1 MLSHNVFAPRYLLLL
16 ALLSLCALLSHG
28 ADTGERKPVVV
39 ATIKPLALIARE
51 VLGPAAEVRQLLPD
65 NVSPHGYALR
75 ISERRL
81 LAQADLILWVGPGLE
96 SFLVD
101 ALHSAAPGHQVMAA
115 GLPDM
120 HWPDGAADRGHGHS
134 EAHDQHLWLDPR
146 NSAVMARALVASL
159 VDAGQVDAGMSAA
172 ADAFA
177 ARLRV
182 LEADL
187 DAALEPVRDRPFA
200 GDHDAFGHFV
210 ARFHLTPAG
219 YLRDVAGHAAGARSR
234 AALLGRDDVRCLVAE
249 PDSRLTHM
257 RHLADQWQARL
268 VVIDVLGADMGD
280 GGSYQ
285 SLLRSIAESFGA
297 CLGGGP
303 PGNGNR

>member
-1 MLSHNVFAPRYLLLL
+1 MLSPNIFAPHYLLLL
-16 ALLSLCALLSHG
+16 ALLSLCALPSHG
-28 ADTGERKPVVV
+28 ADTGERKPVIV
-39 ATIKPLALIARE
+39 ASIKPLALIARD

-65 NVSPHGYALR
+65 NASPHGYALR

-81 LAQADLILWVGPGLE
+81 LARADLVFWTGPGLE

-101 ALHSAAPGHQVMAA
+101 ALHSAAPAHQIMAA

-120 HWPDGAADRGHGHS
+120 HWPDAAADRKHGRP

-146 NSAVMARALVASL
+146 NAAVMARALVASL

-182 LEADL
+182 LEAGL
-187 DAALEPVRDRPFA
+187 DDALQLVRDRPFV

-210 ARFHLTPAG
+210 ARFRLTPVG
-219 YLRDVAGHAAGARSR
+219 YLRDAAGHAAGARSV
-234 AALLGRDDVRCLVAE
+234 AALMARDDVRCLVAE

-268 VVIDVLGADMGD
+268 VVIDVLGADMGA
-280 GGSYQ
+280 GGSYE
-285 SLLRSIAESFGA
+285 SLLRSIAESFGE
-297 CLGGGP
+297 CLAGRP
-303 PGNGNR
+303 PR

>member
-1 MLSHNVFAPRYLLLL
+1 
-16 ALLSLCALLSHG
+16 
-28 ADTGERKPVVV
+28 VVV
-39 ATIKPLALIARE
+39 ATIKPLALIARD

-65 NVSPHGYALR
+65 NASPHGYALR

-81 LAQADLILWVGPGLE
+81 LTQADLVLWVGPGLE

-101 ALHSAAPGHQVMAA
+101 ALRSVAPGRQIMAA
-115 GLPDM
+115 ELPGM
-120 HWPDGAADRGHGHS
+120 HWPAAAADLGHGHGHGDGHP

-146 NSAVMARALVASL
+146 NAAAMARALVTSL
-159 VDAGQVDAGMSAA
+159 VDAGRVDAGMIAA

-182 LEADL
+182 LEAEL

-257 RHLADQWQARL
+257 RHLAGQWQARL
-268 VVIDVLGADMGD
+268 VVIDVLGTDMGN
-280 GGSYQ
+280 GGSYEL
-285 SLLRSIAESFGA
+285 LLRSIAESFGA

>member
-1 MLSHNVFAPRYLLLL
+1 MLSHSVFAQRCLFLL
-16 ALLSLCALLSHG
+16 AVLSLCVPLSRG
-28 ADTGERKPVVV
+28 AEAGERKPVVV
-39 ATIKPLALIARE
+39 ATIKPLALIARD

-65 NVSPHGYALR
+65 NASPHGYALR

-81 LAQADLILWVGPGLE
+81 LAQADLVFWVGPGLE

-101 ALHSAAPGHQVMAA
+101 ALGSVAPGRRVMAA
-115 GLPDM
+115 GLPGI
-120 HWPDGAADRGHGHS
+120 HWPDAAVVREHGHP

-146 NSAVMARALVASL
+146 NAAVMARALAASL

-172 ADAFA
+172 AEAFA
-177 ARLRV
+177 ARLGD

-187 DAALEPVRDRPFA
+187 DAALQPLRERPFA

-210 ARFHLTPAG
+210 ARFRLTPAG
-219 YLRDVAGHAAGARSR
+219 YLRDFAGHAAGARSL
-234 AALLGRDDVRCLVAE
+234 AALLARDDVRCLVAE

-268 VVIDVLGADMGD
+268 VVIDVLGADIGG
-280 GGSYQ
+280 GGSYEL
-285 SLLRSIAESFGA
+285 LLRSIAESFA
-297 CLGGGP
+297 ECLAGGP
-303 PGNGNR
+303 VP